1 MNARTLG
8 PVFGFGLALVTA
20 AAYADPSVDHPTITI
35 WVEQGRIHLS
45 EEDTAVVLPTE
56 SAVVWKLRDG
66 SGYEFPKTGI
76 VVASPPEV
84 HACRVTDKGQGFRC
98 NKLKHLAGKK
108 YKYTVNL
115 VATGSG
121 QAPRPL
127 DPFILH
133 QP

>member
-1 MNARTLG
+1 M
-8 PVFGFGLALVTA
+8 
-20 AAYADPSVDHPTITI
+20 
-35 WVEQGRIHLS
+35 
-45 EEDTAVVLPTE
+45 
-56 SAVVWKLRDG
+56 VWKLRDG